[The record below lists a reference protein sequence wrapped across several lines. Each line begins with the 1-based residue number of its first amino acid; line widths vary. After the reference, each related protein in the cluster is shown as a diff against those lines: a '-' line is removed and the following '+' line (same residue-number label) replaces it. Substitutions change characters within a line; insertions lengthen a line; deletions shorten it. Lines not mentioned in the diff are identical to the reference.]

1 MIKKRFIDRQIEKSA
16 AGKRT
21 TPFLR
26 RLVFQTVDV
35 VSRSHYA
42 KDYSMKCV
50 QTAAA
55 TKMLLAK
62 MGIDSRLTMGA
73 VCFPKILWG
82 GQFAGWTG
90 FWDADHHVWIETEFN
105 EIVDL
110 SMSQLHDH
118 PRTIEREMQT
128 PAIWWEQRNGWPP
141 IIRYLLDTHVDGVDL
156 GNAGDQESYE
166 KFVEKVQAAFSSIL
180 ADKGVEDVAFSPL
193 LGDFDQLNMWTEE
206 GHPWATAAL
215 TVLEYHIPFPP
226 WIAERQQEIETA
238 LSQGRYPSSRLSD
251 REDLIRDI

>member
-1 MIKKRFIDRQIEKSA
+1 
-16 AGKRT
+16 
-21 TPFLR
+21 
-26 RLVFQTVDV
+26 
-35 VSRSHYA
+35 
-42 KDYSMKCV
+42 
-50 QTAAA
+50 
-55 TKMLLAK
+55 
-62 MGIDSRLTMGA
+62 
-73 VCFPKILWG
+73 
-82 GQFAGWTG
+82 
-90 FWDADHHVWIETEFN
+90 
-105 EIVDL
+105 
-110 SMSQLHDH
+110 MSQLHDH